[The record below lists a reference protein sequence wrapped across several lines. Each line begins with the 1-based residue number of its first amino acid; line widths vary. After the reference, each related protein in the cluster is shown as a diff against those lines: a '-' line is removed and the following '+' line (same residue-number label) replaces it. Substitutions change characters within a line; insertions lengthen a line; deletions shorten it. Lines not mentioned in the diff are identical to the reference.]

1 MLEFIPEKKFMLEA
15 IALAKE
21 AADCGEVP
29 VGAVVVLDG
38 KIIGRGRNTREE
50 RNDPMGHAEI
60 AAIHEASVNLGT
72 WRLRGAEL
80 YVTLEPCPMCA
91 GAAVN
96 SRIER
101 IVFGLEDEN
110 MGACGTAVDLMKL
123 KRAFRPKIFRSFM
136 EDECRELIRDFF
148 DKLRA
153 D

>member
-1 MLEFIPEKKFMLEA
+1 
-15 IALAKE
+15 
-21 AADCGEVP
+21 
-29 VGAVVVLDG
+29 
-38 KIIGRGRNTREE
+38 
-50 RNDPMGHAEI
+50 
-60 AAIHEASVNLGT
+60 
-72 WRLRGAEL
+72 
-80 YVTLEPCPMCA
+80 MCA